1 MENNKYSII
10 SRSTLRVL
18 LLLITGFISAC
29 TDSND
34 VVIGNI
40 AISDNEMPKTV
51 DWDEVESSVSFNAN
65 SSWTATVDDVTS
77 RAAHTQISWIKLTC
91 PSGSAGDNKMPIL
104 LTKNDNDT
112 YREATITVKCGDK
125 LSQITIHQNA
135 NPDAVHIMDVSKI
148 PDYDKYYCPGTWN
161 EGFEKG
167 PEGMLRSDAKWSWW
181 RHKSSEHFFVFW
193 APGFGDNPNA
203 ESVPEALRVDIDDL
217 LAKAENF
224 YKTNVEK
231 LGMATTGQGK
241 SSLDK
246 YKMEIYLLYQ
256 TEWLATGSGYD
267 NTIGT
272 LWVNPSTCKPVGST
286 IGHEIGHSFQFQV
299 SADKLFTGETQALS
313 NGIIPVGFRYGFGQ
327 DGSGGCAFW
336 EQCAQWQSFQDYPQE
351 AFTQDANVQVWLKNH
366 NRRFNHEWQRY
377 ASYWFQY
384 YYTQK
389 HGIQAYSR
397 IWNESKYPEDPIET
411 YTRLY
416 CGSNLNTLYS
426 DMYDYAAHCANYD
439 FDAVHQYVTDAALNY
454 GTKLYKNS
462 KGYYQVSYDNC
473 PGTTGFN
480 LIPLN
485 IPDAGTDVTAH
496 FNALAVG
503 SALAA
508 GDAGEIVD
516 GDGKSKGN
524 VSTYNKQ
531 SNTSAG
537 YRYGFV
543 AIDSNDKSH
552 YGEMFS
558 ATSGD
563 ATFNIPAGTKKLYL
577 VVLGAPSTYNR
588 EGWDDDETNDEQ
600 WPYEVSFS
608 NTDLLGNV
616 TIPTGS
622 PEDITLSHSVN
633 LDASSADYVLGTM
646 NLLNNGDM
654 GKIAKAFKIQPAEIA
669 AGTLAAGSVTAN
681 GPTEGKIA
689 IANTNP
695 DGSISYAYSANGTG
709 FWIMADGTAGKW
721 GDSPVYFEYN
731 FTGYSLAYGHKPGAT
746 TKDKSYTIR
755 PTMVYMKDG
764 KLYKAVIDLQMNF

>member
-91 PSGSAGDNKMPIL
+91 PSGSTGDNKMPML

-256 TEWLATGSGYD
+256 TDWLATGSGYD
-267 NTIGT
+267 NTIGA

-327 DGSGGCAFW
+327 DGAGGCAFW

-397 IWNESKYPEDPIET
+397 IWKESKYPEDPIET

-563 ATFNIPAGTKKLYL
+563 ATFSIPSGTKKLYL